1 MPTNADEADSR
12 LPEHRL
18 WQPVTARWFLVIFG
32 ASLAYAVVRYHFAGG
47 VSWSHFPLF
56 ILNKSTSLA
65 AVGFVASS
73 YLVGRV
79 FRWHNRH
86 PVRKLV
92 VIKFCGL
99 MGLSL
104 AAIHAFFSVC
114 LLTPAYF
121 AKYFGE
127 DGRLNFSGEFGMAVG
142 VVALGAL
149 AIPAIATLPM
159 MPKAL
164 GGIRWKRSQRMG
176 YLCLALVVAHMIAL
190 GIEGWMAP
198 VSWPW
203 HLPPIS
209 LIAGMVAVL
218 PLMVKCQELISS
230 SSRSAG

>member
-1 MPTNADEADSR
+1 MSETKELDDSR

-18 WQPVTARWFLVIFG
+18 WQPVTARWFHIVFG
-32 ASLAYAVVRYHFAGG
+32 ASLAYAIVRYHFASG
-47 VSWSHFPLF
+47 VSWAHFPLF

-65 AVGFVASS
+65 AVAFVASS

-79 FRWHNRH
+79 FRWHNSH

-104 AAIHAFFSVC
+104 ASLHAFFSLC

-121 AKYFGE
+121 GKYFGE
-127 DGRLNFSGEFGMAVG
+127 DGRLNLSGEFGMAVG

-149 AIPAIATLPM
+149 AVPAIATLPM

-176 YLCLALVVAHMIAL
+176 YLCLALVVAHMVAL
-190 GIEGWMAP
+190 GLEGWLIP
-198 VSWPW
+198 SKWPW
-203 HLPPIS
+203 YLPPIS
-209 LIAGMVAVL
+209 ILAAAVAL
-218 PLMVKCQELISS
+218 APLLAKIQEVIV
-230 SSRSAG
+230 SRSRT